1 VFANPTPQ
9 CLAGITEAAERG
21 KLVPAIGRIVP
32 LSEAISAVV
41 ELETTGLPKGK
52 LVIVPI

>member
-1 VFANPTPQ
+1 M
-9 CLAGITEAAERG
+9 AGIAEAAEQG
-21 KLVPAIGRIVP
+21 KLVPAIGRTAP

-52 LVIVPI
+52 LVIVPTR